1 MVGVHLFRYK
11 VHYETHI
18 VFRLHEI
25 KKHQEQQ
32 AALLTEYDESIVRE
46 LEKWW
51 SVTLMWKSGK
61 TMKLKWYTK

>member
-25 KKHQEQQ
+25 KKTPR
-32 AALLTEYDESIVRE
+32 ATGNATDGI
-46 LEKWW
+46 
-51 SVTLMWKSGK
+51 
-61 TMKLKWYTK
+61 